1 MNAEALTQGRTEAM
15 TDARSRVAGAEH
27 KAKEW
32 AGTAAAA
39 ERQRAEAA
47 GEVETRTE
55 EVEKAEERRKTAEG
69 DVRTR
74 AGEEAAAKE
83 QVTEAAKALKDAEAE
98 LGTLTRKA
106 EAAAKA
112 LKDAEAELETLT
124 RKAEAAAKALKDA
137 EAELETL
144 TRKAEAAAKALEDA
158 EAEVEKRAAAEGEA
172 EERAEQAVAAA
183 RDEAQKWA
191 KALAKAKEQMGGFE
205 KAAKEGKEKVGPANE
220 KQADAAAA
228 VQKWAKPVNDAQ
240 EAVAAAQVLVE
251 EKESECET
259 AARARVAAETAL
271 GDREKDE
278 GTAREQLSRAVT
290 EQKTYAAAKAEAQ
303 EEMRKAHAAAG
314 VHRQAENEAR
324 TEAAAAAREQLRARK
339 AEAAAREA
347 VAAKEKAAK
356 DAAGAQQP
364 EKPRFLEKAKA
375 KTKSAFGLTNAKKR
389 LDPSDTAILRVTA
402 PSGVAAQAHAKDS
415 NTDMAFGSAPQLQ
428 VESGSN
434 VVVSV
439 LGAYNDGRGYLS
451 ARKAKDA
458 KGAEAH
464 QADKDKKGKPAG
476 FVTNALMT
484 VSDGL
489 KVGNAAM
496 KNKGVAEG
504 VAGLGEGTGVLTGV
518 FSVGIGA
525 REGRVI
531 HRTKHKRRNLK
542 EHALQDVEAVRNR
555 ALQTVLDRLDEVSAE
570 LADKTAGLSGG
581 PQAGPTAEQLK
592 SLGESQ
598 AEADSLR
605 KELMEHLASG
615 QQYAIK
621 KQDRKI
627 VKRAVNLGGNV
638 VRTAGGILAVIALAG
653 TLATPAAPAVGGVA
667 AATLGGLAAY
677 KGGKAGY
684 KRATEVRHPAKWA
697 RTTLAQG
704 ETEFTEQ
711 TAENEKKGSKRSATA
726 EFLKV
731 TKSVGQGERQL
742 TAQEIYAL
750 AAGPAVPVG
759 KSVPADVRAKAR
771 ELLID
776 LNCTWERRKETK
788 EEWEA
793 SLNDLDQQE
802 GWEKYIAKQLAS

>member
-1 MNAEALTQGRTEAM
+1 M
-15 TDARSRVAGAEH
+15 
-27 KAKEW
+27 
-32 AGTAAAA
+32 
-39 ERQRAEAA
+39 
-47 GEVETRTE
+47 ETRTE

-112 LKDAEAELETLT
+112 LKDAEAELDTLT

-172 EERAEQAVAAA
+172 EEQAEQAVAAA

-205 KAAKEGKEKVGPANE
+205 KAAKEGEEKVGPANE

-228 VQKWAKPVNDAQ
+228 VRKWAKPVNDAQ
-240 EAVAAAQVLVE
+240 EAVTAAQVLVE

-356 DAAGAQQP
+356 DAVQAQQP
-364 EKPRFLEKAKA
+364 AEPRFLEKAKA

-415 NTDMAFGSAPQLQ
+415 NTEMAFGSAPQLQ

-451 ARKAKDA
+451 ARKVKDA

-476 FVTNALMT
+476 FLTNTLMT
-484 VSDGL
+484 ISDGL

-504 VAGLGEGTGVLTGV
+504 VAGLGEGTGVLTAG
-518 FSVGIGA
+518 FSIGIGA

-542 EHALQDVEAVRNR
+542 EHSLRDVEAVRNR
-555 ALQTVLDRLDEVSAE
+555 TLQTVLDRLDEVSAE
-570 LADKTAGLSGG
+570 LAGKTAGLSG
-581 PQAGPTAEQLK
+581 PQAGPTEEQLK

-598 AEADSLR
+598 AEADALR

-621 KQDRKI
+621 KQNRKI

-638 VRTAGGILAVIALAG
+638 IRTAGGILAVVALAG
-653 TLATPAAPAVGGVA
+653 TLATPAAPAVGAGA
-667 AATLGGLAAY
+667 AAALGGLAAY

-726 EFLKV
+726 EFFKV

-759 KSVPADVRAKAR
+759 KSVPAEVRAKAR

-776 LNCTWERRKETK
+776 LNCTWEKRKETK

-793 SLNDLDQQE
+793 SLNDPDQQE